1 MKTSFVLIRNQ
12 YHNKM
17 DVDSAVIIT
26 NQAALGT
33 YVSKNLGNSRKKTNT
48 KASDL
53 NLASELLSEF
63 GIVVIFTI
71 PA

>member
-1 MKTSFVLIRNQ
+1 
-12 YHNKM
+12 M